1 MSRIFKILLRQSLQK
16 ISYNVY
22 ITRKLYDLGTGTIL
36 SGVAEP
42 KLFISDSGSIFVPYF
57 GAGSDSDSSSSHLLQ
72 LKTVP

>member
-36 SGVAEP
+36 IHTERYHN
-42 KLFISDSGSIFVPYF
+42 IFF
-57 GAGSDSDSSSSHLLQ
+57 FFN
-72 LKTVP
+72 